1 MGSIAAAMRLNQYYE
16 CFKTWLGRHNMAKSC
31 MVMFGG
37 FRNVDQE
44 WIRRVLNCKLRD
56 GHPSVPRTAF
66 PGPWIALHRPVRRIL
81 ELLSFPRGGEINPES
96 DASSLGGSNQLIRCR

>member
-31 MVMFGG
+31 IVMFGG

-66 PGPWIALHRPVRRIL
+66 TGPWIALHRPVRRIL
-81 ELLSFPRGGEINPES
+81 ELLSFPRGGEIKS
-96 DASSLGGSNQLIRCR
+96 GK